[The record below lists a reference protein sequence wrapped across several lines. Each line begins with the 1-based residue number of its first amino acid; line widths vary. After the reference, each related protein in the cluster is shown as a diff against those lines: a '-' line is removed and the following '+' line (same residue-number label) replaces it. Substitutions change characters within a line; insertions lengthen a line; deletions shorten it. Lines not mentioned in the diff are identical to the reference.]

1 MTNILIKLFIKD
13 KDVKNL
19 EVRNKYAMLSS
30 ITGIVLN
37 ILLSIFKLIVGLI
50 SNSISIVSDAVNNI
64 TDAGSSVVTMIGF
77 KI

>member
-1 MTNILIKLFIKD
+1 MTNMLIKIFIKD
-13 KDVKNL
+13 KNVKNP

-50 SNSISIVSDAVNNI
+50 SNSISIVSY
-64 TDAGSSVVTMIGF
+64 
-77 KI
+77 